1 MIVDFPELQQIS
13 RLKSKAAVRKYL
25 QQKKILF
32 EVGSDGA
39 PWTTTDAI
47 NRVLFPADGPT
58 QLNIKAC
65 GPRSPQATRSR
76 RAAR

>member
-1 MIVDFPELQQIS
+1 MIVEFPELQRIS

-25 QQKKILF
+25 KHHKILF

-39 PWTTTDAI
+39 PWTTTEAI

-58 QLNIKAC
+58 EINLQAC
-65 GPRSPQATRSR
+65 GPRSRPVTRSR
-76 RAAR
+76 RVSQ